1 MLSKEDYSIL
11 RISRTKNIGF
21 VTFFKM
27 LNFFKNIDNAINNFN
42 EFNKKFNTNLSLIDE
57 KEIDKEIEN
66 CNKIGAKIITYKN
79 KSYSELLKNI
89 YNFPIVLT
97 ILGNEELLNKNS
109 ISIVGSRN
117 CSSNSAIWTK
127 KISNELGNN
136 NFIIVSGMASGIDS
150 FAHLGAIDT
159 GTIAVLGTGINNI
172 YPSNNKDLYKK
183 IKEKGLLIS
192 EFPYNTLP
200 KTENFP
206 IRNRIISGLSK
217 SLIVVE
223 ASAKSGTLITVKMAI
238 EQNREVFVVPGSPYD
253 FRFVGSNQL
262 IKDGANIITD
272 INDIL
277 EFYNYNKIIKNE
289 EEKED
294 IQFNKKPNNANL
306 KELIL
311 SKLNYSFIS
320 IDSFFE
326 TFDNVDI
333 SEFNSK
339 LIELELEGLITIQN
353 GLLKK
358 K

>member
-1 MLSKEDYSIL
+1 MLSKEDYNIL
-11 RISRTKNIGF
+11 RILRSKNIGNI
-21 VTFFKM
+21 TFFK
-27 LNFFKNIDNAINNFN
+27 LLKFFENIDNIINNFN
-42 EFNKKFNTNLSLIDE
+42 EFNRKFNTNLSLIDE
-57 KEIDKEIEN
+57 KEIDKELNN
-66 CNKIGAKIITYKN
+66 CKKIGAKIITYKN

-97 ILGNEELLNKNS
+97 ILGNEEFLNKNS
-109 ISIVGSRN
+109 VSIVGSRN

-159 GTIAVLGTGINNI
+159 GTIAVLGTGINQI
-172 YPSNNKDLYKK
+172 YPNNNKDLYEK

-192 EFPYNTLP
+192 EFPYDTLP

-217 SLIVVE
+217 TLIVVE
-223 ASAKSGTLITVKMAI
+223 ASAKSGTLITVKNAL
-238 EQNREVFVVPGSPYD
+238 EQNREIFVVPGNPYD
-253 FRFVGSNQL
+253 YRFVGSNQL

-272 INDIL
+272 VNDIL
-277 EFYNYNKIIKNE
+277 EFYNYNKIIKKE
-289 EEKED
+289 EERKNT
-294 IQFNKKPNNANL
+294 QFNKKPNNANL
-306 KELIL
+306 RELIL

-326 TFDNVDI
+326 TFDNIDI

-353 GLLKK
+353 GLVKIK
-358 K
+358 